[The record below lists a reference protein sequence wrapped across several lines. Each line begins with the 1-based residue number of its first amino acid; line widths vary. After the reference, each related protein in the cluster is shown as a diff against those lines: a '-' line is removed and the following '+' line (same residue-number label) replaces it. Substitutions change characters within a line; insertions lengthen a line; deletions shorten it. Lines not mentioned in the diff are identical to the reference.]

1 MKCHDDKAKLK
12 LHFKHHA
19 DRQKTDR
26 QKTDRKNNKELNQQM
41 QLSSAMK
48 IVLLIDVGQHLN
60 DMEFNFSSLDY
71 IFSKN
76 DPL

>member
-1 MKCHDDKAKLK
+1 
-12 LHFKHHA
+12 
-19 DRQKTDR
+19 
-26 QKTDRKNNKELNQQM
+26 M